1 MPLLRQENPSIASNL
16 SATALRLRQDED
28 CLAELSQ
35 RQKMDVEELKS
46 MHPAIRSRCL
56 ERFLK
61 GSGVRE
67 PEASHIA
74 QAESL
79 VFSEKPSA
87 FARFPG
93 NVVIARNYRVLTVQG
108 ERSIPEPVE
117 LPVPG
122 SVLWGDY
129 RITASAEGEGLLI
142 YPDGPVTIRSRAAG
156 DCIRLSGG
164 TKTLKKLFIDC
175 KIPAAERG
183 RIPVL
188 ADSRGVLAVY
198 GFGTNPEDKG
208 KTSVRVRI
216 EKIIHRE
223 EKENA

>member
-1 MPLLRQENPSIASNL
+1 M
-16 SATALRLRQDED
+16 
-28 CLAELSQ
+28 
-35 RQKMDVEELKS
+35 
-46 MHPAIRSRCL
+46 
-56 ERFLK
+56 
-61 GSGVRE
+61 
-67 PEASHIA
+67 
-74 QAESL
+74 
-79 VFSEKPSA
+79 
-87 FARFPG
+87 
-93 NVVIARNYRVLTVQG
+93 
-108 ERSIPEPVE
+108 E

-129 RITASAEGEGLLI
+129 RITASADGEGLLI
-142 YPDGPVTIRSRAAG
+142 YPDGPVTIRSRLSG
-156 DCIRLSGG
+156 DSIRLSGG
-164 TKTLKKLFIDC
+164 TKTLKKLFIDR

-198 GFGTNPEDKG
+198 GFGTNPEDRG